1 LNGAWRFVLPVNPPP
16 LKSSRPGC
24 GGAGGGA
31 GCGGNGDT
39 WLPHSMY
46 CSAMR
51 RTGSRITT
59 MYAACSPST
68 LRDEKMCNRR
78 KGFRAGDRSRGRFA
92 TPADLPLQGCSS
104 YRELHVRR
112 ESLGGIR
119 PSFKAIFCY
128 VAPCPNSQ
136 LFPLEVMTAWDSPA
150 APRWGRRW
158 GGTHRAMPADT
169 RTRRSR
175 CTSARRGSLLGK
187 NRCPACPRACARRTR
202 GTLAPPRGPP
212 HGDSA
217 WG

>member
-1 LNGAWRFVLPVNPPP
+1 VREAALAAAETAT
-16 LKSSRPGC
+16 PGC
-24 GGAGGGA
+24 PTRCTAPRCAARGRASPRCTPPA
-31 GCGGNGDT
+31 
-39 WLPHSMY
+39 PHPR
-46 CSAMR
+46 SAMKKC
-51 RTGSRITT
+51 
-59 MYAACSPST
+59 A
-68 LRDEKMCNRR
+68 NRR

-175 CTSARRGSLLGK
+175 CTSARRGSQQGK